1 MQVSD
6 EQIFLIILGIMLLIT
21 LILFVVLIL
30 LS

>member
-6 EQIFLIILGIMLLIT
+6 EQIFLIILGIVLLIT